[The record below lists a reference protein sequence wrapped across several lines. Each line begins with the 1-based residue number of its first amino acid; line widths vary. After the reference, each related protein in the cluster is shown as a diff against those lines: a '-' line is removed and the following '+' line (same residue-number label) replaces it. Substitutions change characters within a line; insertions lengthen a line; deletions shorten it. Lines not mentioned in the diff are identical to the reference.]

1 MKRSRTE
8 EAAAAPAPAPKK
20 VSGAQ
25 QQVVSSFLEECE
37 KGLLYQYFKEKPNS
51 FNDILDFSLDKFSS
65 EQRLAIYDKTIL
77 QISDANKKVKVINDF
92 FRTNHA
98 EMYESDQAYVS
109 KFYLGP
115 ERTDFM
121 TVGDL
126 NEEKIKLGKMI
137 NMIDN
142 ALALREAA
150 PKTAILHIVSK
161 KIDQKERLN
170 QQLQVSSESQEALIV
185 DAPPT
190 PQQQQQHRQLRTAA
204 TCSSSSSP
212 SLFSQVTTISAT
224 AVPRSDSYYT
234 PAEMATT
241 ASEAYAVRVALVE
254 EKEK

>member
-98 EMYESDQAYVS
+98 
-109 KFYLGP
+109 
-115 ERTDFM
+115 
-121 TVGDL
+121 
-126 NEEKIKLGKMI
+126 
-137 NMIDN
+137 
-142 ALALREAA
+142 
-150 PKTAILHIVSK
+150 
-161 KIDQKERLN
+161 
-170 QQLQVSSESQEALIV
+170 
-185 DAPPT
+185 
-190 PQQQQQHRQLRTAA
+190 
-204 TCSSSSSP
+204 
-212 SLFSQVTTISAT
+212 
-224 AVPRSDSYYT
+224 
-234 PAEMATT
+234 
-241 ASEAYAVRVALVE
+241 
-254 EKEK
+254 